1 MKSENIKN
9 LWNNIRYLIKA
20 YNIRVGDLE
29 NTIGV
34 SKGYLSRMNG
44 SDLPI
49 SKVISLADFF
59 EITLDELVR
68 GDFRKAWLTGE
79 IKRLQKELD
88 ALELAEKQE
97 MEGEQK

>member
-9 LWNNIRYLIKA
+9 LWNNVSYLIKA
-20 YNIRVGDLE
+20 YKIRVGDLE

-34 SKGYLSRMNG
+34 SKGYLSRMSG

-59 EITLDELVR
+59 EITIDELVH
-68 GDFRKAWLTGE
+68 GDFHKAYLTGE

-88 ALELAEKQE
+88 SLELAKELE
-97 MEGEQK
+97 SEDNT

>member
-59 EITLDELVR
+59 EITLDDLVH
-68 GDFRKAWLTGE
+68 GNYHKAWLTGE

-88 ALELAEKQE
+88 ALELAKELE
-97 MEGEQK
+97 SEDN

>member
-9 LWNNIRYLIKA
+9 LWNNVGYLIKA
-20 YNIRVGDLE
+20 YKIRVGDLE

-34 SKGYLSRMNG
+34 SKGYLRRMVG

-49 SKVISLADFF
+49 SKVICLADFF
-59 EITLDELVR
+59 EITIDDLVR
-68 GDFRKAWLTGE
+68 GDYRKAFLEGE

-88 ALELAEKQE
+88 ALELAKELE
-97 MEGEQK
+97 SEDN